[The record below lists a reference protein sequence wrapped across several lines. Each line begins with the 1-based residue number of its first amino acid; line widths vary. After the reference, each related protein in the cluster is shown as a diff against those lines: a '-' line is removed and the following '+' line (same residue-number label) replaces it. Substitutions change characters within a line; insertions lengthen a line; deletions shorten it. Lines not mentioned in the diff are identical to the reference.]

1 MEDKD
6 TKKTTLDKISNV
18 CVIVAVL
25 IAALYYILKALLQ
38 KGSNKMTTT
47 DPQRKARDKWNRTH
61 RDKQKI
67 YNYRSHAKTFII
79 SYADNKD
86 IKELE
91 KLLQERKR
99 LLKDQANNG

>member
-1 MEDKD
+1 
-6 TKKTTLDKISNV
+6 
-18 CVIVAVL
+18 
-25 IAALYYILKALLQ
+25 
-38 KGSNKMTTT
+38 MTTT
-47 DPQRKARDKWNRTH
+47 DPQRKARDKWNRAH

-91 KLLQERKR
+91 KLLQERKQ
-99 LLKDQANNG
+99 LLKYRANNE

>member
-1 MEDKD
+1 MEDRN
-6 TKKTTLDKISNV
+6 TKKTTLDKISDV
-18 CVIVAVL
+18 CFIVAVL

-38 KGSNKMTTT
+38 KGSNKMATG
-47 DPQRKARDKWNRTH
+47 PQRKARDKWNRTH